1 MPVLVLLALCI
12 ALTDT
17 LTAFP
22 PKFLVGNLN
31 EDVVVKCNTSRQEV
45 KWTQNGEPEPM
56 AELVENGRNLTILG
70 LDLPAT
76 GNYSCW
82 AGGVLLDSTYVVVG
96 DSGEGGRAASCRAD
110 SYLGSF
116 RCSWK
121 GPRSAVFRAR
131 LTRRWVSQPPAPAPP
146 APRAHSAFPHS
157 DGSVG
162 LWVPAAGHGG
172 RFSAN
177 FTDPSFCPFAEE
189 LRPLQLSFEG
199 ISDTS
204 FLSFSIHFFVRD
216 IVRPDAPQALTAHL
230 HEGQLH
236 LAWAPPASWPLPRS
250 YFALLYWLQYEL
262 PNGTQVDTF
271 VEGTEQTRL
280 RERVR
285 RVRISCQDPYSN
297 SSWSPWS
304 GWREVGT
311 AGLRRG

>member
-1 MPVLVLLALCI
+1 MPVPVLLALCI
-12 ALTDT
+12 ALTDA

-22 PKFLVGNLN
+22 PKFLVGNPD
-31 EDVVVKCNTSRQEV
+31 EDVVVKCNTSRQQV
-45 KWTQNGEPEPM
+45 NWTQNGEPEPM
-56 AELVENGRNLTILG
+56 AELVDNGQNLTILG

-96 DSGEGGRAASCRAD
+96 DSGEEGRNASCRAD

-116 RCSWK
+116 RCSWL

-131 LTRRWVSQPPAPAPP
+131 LT
-146 APRAHSAFPHS
+146 HS

-162 LWVPAAGHGG
+162 DWVPAAGHGG

-204 FLSFSIHFFVRD
+204 FLTFSIHFFVRD
-216 IVRPDAPQALTAHL
+216 IVRPDPPQAPTAQL
-230 HEGQLH
+230 REGQLH
-236 LAWAPPASWPLPRS
+236 LAWTPPASWPLPRS

-262 PNGTQVDTF
+262 PNGTQVDAF
-271 VEGTEQTRL
+271 VEGTEKTSLQQ
-280 RERVR
+280 RVR
-285 RVRISCQDPYSN
+285 RVRISCQDPYS
-297 SSWSPWS
+297 STSWSPWS
-304 GWREVGT
+304 GWSEVVGT
-311 AGLRRG
+311 AAAGLRGS